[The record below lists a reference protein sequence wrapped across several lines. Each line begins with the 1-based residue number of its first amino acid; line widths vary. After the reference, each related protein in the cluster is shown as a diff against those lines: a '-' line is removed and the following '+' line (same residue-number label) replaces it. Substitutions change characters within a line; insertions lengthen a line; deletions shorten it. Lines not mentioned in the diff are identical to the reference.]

1 MQTQQ
6 EVELEAYGYGR
17 DRAAQRIDR
26 REDRGQADENPYAQA
41 VYRRFVLPLAEA
53 IKAEQGKKRGRGRR
67 AGHAALLDPMAAEP
81 TAFVAVRAALVH
93 LMGTKPDNARLLFLH
108 VGRAVYHE
116 LLLTNFESLEPKLF
130 HQLAQGFAKR
140 MSKDE
145 RYKLNVCRAEAERK
159 GIELPEWEGKDIELV
174 GTWMVDQLATLGML
188 SIKTRQQAGKVRV
201 MESAMCPETITLI
214 DSIREMVVENSPYFL
229 PCVEPPKD
237 WSRHDEG
244 GWHTDEMRRLMPYAI
259 KTHAGVRHLLD
270 MADLS
275 QELACLNSLQAT
287 KWRVNR
293 RVLEALRNMGGKID
307 LGEVLAQGE
316 EPRPE
321 KPEWLIERMEVEQM
335 TAEQTKEFRSW
346 KRLTARWYTK
356 TKERVVKWGRY
367 RHAMQIATKFVDYPA
382 LHFVYFCDFR
392 GRKYAMTT
400 GISPQGSDL
409 QKALLEFSDGKPLL
423 TQGAKD
429 WFCIT
434 GANRFGYDKEDLP
447 SRVAWVQENREEI
460 LASAVDPISNQWWL
474 KSKKPLQFLAWCF
487 EYADWEVFGDM
498 FLSRVSAGMDGS
510 CNGLQNFSAMLRD
523 EVGGKATN
531 LVPMPKPQ
539 DIYGKVGEVTTVLLL
554 EVPPDPLAFHN
565 RWLAH
570 GINRDLVKR
579 SVMTLPYG
587 STRFSCADFI
597 MQDYLGE
604 GLIPEFDEMEY
615 AKAAQ
620 YLSKFVWRAIG
631 DVVVKAREAMEWL
644 QVSAAEL
651 IDAGESRICWVTP
664 TGFPVVQ
671 VYWEEKV
678 HQINT
683 KLCGRAKLWVRTEVD
698 TPDKRRHR
706 NGISP
711 NFVHSLD
718 ASHLTAVTNACT
730 ARGIRDLHMVH
741 DDFGCHCA
749 DAPAL
754 YEVIRQEFVR
764 MYEEHHPME
773 EFQQRYPQCTGPL
786 PSQGRLDIRKVLES
800 PFFFS

>member
-1 MQTQQ
+1 MQTQR
-6 EVELEAYGYGR
+6 ELELFAYGFGR

-26 REDRGQADENPYAQA
+26 REDKGQADENPYAQA
-41 VYRRFVLPLAEA
+41 VYRRFVIPLADA
-53 IKAEQGKKRGRGRR
+53 IKAEQSVVRGRGRKPP
-67 AGHAALLDPMAAEP
+67 HADLIGPMDPEP

-93 LMGTKPDNARLLFLH
+93 LMGTKPDNARILITE
-108 VGRAVYHE
+108 VGKAVYHE
-116 LLLTNFESLEPKLF
+116 YLLTNFESLQPKLF
-130 HQLAQGFAKR
+130 HQLAMGFAKR

-145 RYKLNVCRAEAERK
+145 RYKLTVYKAEATRK
-159 GIELPEWEGKDIELV
+159 GLDLPEWETADIERAGVWL
-174 GTWMVDQLATLGML
+174 VDQLASLGML
-188 SIKTRQQAGKVRV
+188 TASTEQVSGKMRV
-201 MESAMCPETITLI
+201 LVSGMTPETTALI
-214 DSIREMVVENSPYFL
+214 DGIRDMVVENSPYFL
-229 PCVEPPKD
+229 PCVEKPRD
-237 WSRHDEG
+237 WTAHDEG

-259 KTHAGVRHLLD
+259 KTHSGVRHLLD
-270 MADLS
+270 LADLS
-275 QELACLNSLQAT
+275 QELECLNRLQAT
-287 KWRVNR
+287 KWRINR
-293 RVLEALRNMGGKID
+293 SILDALRVMGGKID

-321 KPEWLIERMEVEQM
+321 KPAWLLERMEVEDM
-335 TAEQTKEFRSW
+335 DTEQVKEFRAW
-346 KRLTARWYTK
+346 KRLTARWYSK
-356 TKERVVKWGRY
+356 TKERAVKWSRY
-367 RHAMQIATKFVDYPA
+367 RHAMQVATKFVDYGA
-382 LHFVYFCDFR
+382 LYFVYFCDFR

-400 GISPQGSDL
+400 GVSPQGSDL
-409 QKALLEFSDGKPLL
+409 QKALLEFAEGKPLL
-423 TQGAKD
+423 TDSAKM

-447 SRVAWVQENREEI
+447 KRVAWVSEHEQQI
-460 LASAVDPISNQWWL
+460 LACAQDPVENQWWL
-474 KSKKPLQFLAWCF
+474 SGSKPLQFLAWCL
-487 EYADWEVFGDM
+487 EYANWKTFGDA
-498 FLSRVSAGMDGS
+498 FLSHLSAGMDGS

-539 DIYGKVGEVTTVLLL
+539 DIYGRVGEVTTQLLL

-570 GINRDLVKR
+570 GINRSLVKR

-587 STRFSCADFI
+587 STRFSCAEFI
-597 MQDYLGE
+597 MQDYLNE
-604 GLIPEFDEMEY
+604 GLVPEFDELEY
-615 AKAAQ
+615 AKSAQ
-620 YLSKFVWRAIG
+620 YLSKFVWKAIG

-644 QVSAAEL
+644 QVSASEL
-651 IDAGESRICWVTP
+651 IDSGETRICWVTP

-678 HQINT
+678 HKIYT
-683 KLCGRAKLWVRTEVD
+683 KLCGRAFLWVRTEVE

-718 ASHLTAVTNACT
+718 ASHLTAVTNACG

-749 DAPAL
+749 DAQEL
-754 YEVIRQEFVR
+754 YEVIREEFVG
-764 MYEEHHPME
+764 MYEKHHPMA

-786 PSQGRLDIRKVLES
+786 PSQGTLDIRKVLES